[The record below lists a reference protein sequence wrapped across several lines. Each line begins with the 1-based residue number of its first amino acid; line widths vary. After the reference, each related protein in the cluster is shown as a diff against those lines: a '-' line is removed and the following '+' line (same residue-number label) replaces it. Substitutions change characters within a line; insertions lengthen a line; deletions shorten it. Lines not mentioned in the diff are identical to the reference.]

1 MEYPNFDVR
10 VCTARALRGTTA
22 CDGVRFSMVGIS
34 RVGIVAPVP
43 QSSALEPFRREL
55 SSIFGIGTVVV
66 VELSSL
72 ENRPWWGVIHT
83 RSV

>member
-66 VELSSL
+66 GALELGKSSL
-72 ENRPWWGVIHT
+72 MGCDT